1 MKNKIWQNKIALA
14 LITAGLLL
22 SACQSGQPSRGVP
35 YSRGPNK
42 PPEQMKA
49 PTTPPPKV
57 SEVNDD
63 AAGLN
68 APKVVTTNENIRLT
82 LPRKAE

>member
-14 LITAGLLL
+14 LLTAGLLL

-57 SEVNDD
+57 SD
-63 AAGLN
+63 ANNEASLD